1 MFNERQVRCLV
12 SMAAMVP
19 TLAFGAPSIADA
31 PEHSIADAPKGSL
44 TDGAPHEVHGRLGK
58 FGPMATVKL
67 PPFKVTPRWESVTG
81 YTESGVPISRRKQEV
96 LRQAHALADAWA
108 ANQKKAEASGD
119 AKPRAKGKTQADT
132 WAEANAQIL
141 ADEAKNG
148 RQTTKRFVIPGMT
161 PEQSE
166 MLQKSGTG
174 VVVIRGGVQ
183 VHVVRPD
190 EEVLA
195 LSDLQENDITPEQW
209 AALEACSR
217 ANQNE
222 AFALPGVPSAAGN
235 KPDTDTP
242 KNPFETPLNESGRST
257 ENVILEA
264 FPDAALTMPAESN
277 KRTQNPVH
285 QDGSSDDLDPVPV
298 SALGTFLGCD
308 VGGWMD
314 RGLAWL
320 TGSRSVWAQGRS
332 NVNPALEVNPMA
344 GAFDAMAEQ
353 LARDKA
359 AFDQRIKAESDPVHR
374 SAEDPKTEVP
384 ASCNHCR
391 LTPEAID
398 RAAKVAQATK
408 AAKAIAETP
417 EGQTLSGRDAEVI
430 RDITAVLKD
439 PNHPASF
446 IQMMREALKAN
457 PVVEAHIPDAR
468 ARLGLSNEPSQPKAE
483 TYVFVSYG
491 LGDVVLN
498 DILKRHAGRDDVTIV
513 MRGIPQGVSLG
524 EGIKHMQSLASQYT
538 PIPHIVLDPTLF
550 AAYDVKA
557 VPKVV
562 RVENRGQR
570 LALDALSRKG
580 QTSST
585 AKAAPR
591 PAPLIAEVSGLSNDE
606 WLQRQIEL
614 DHCTASKPCRYGE
627 QGPVVAIIEPDM
639 IEEMKRRVAAI
650 DWEKKKAEAMKR
662 FWTNQT
668 FDELP
673 TAAKTVRRVLDP
685 SIHVVNDIVDA
696 NGLPI
701 RRAGEVVNPLDARP
715 FTSIL
720 VVFNPKREAEMTA
733 VLAHVKRLRAEG
745 HTSFIYMATAFDRSA
760 TTADQTL
767 GPGWAHYEA
776 VCDRLDSHVYL
787 LTPEVRDRWDVRV
800 TPTFVSADNVAK
812 RFIVDELAPTDPE

>member
-1 MFNERQVRCLV
+1 MFNERQVKCLV
-12 SMAAMVP
+12 SMVAMVP
-19 TLAFGAPSIADA
+19 TLAFGAASIADEPA
-31 PEHSIADAPKGSL
+31 HSIADAPKGAL
-44 TDGAPHEVHGRLGK
+44 TDGAAHVVHGRLGK
-58 FGPMATVKL
+58 FGPMATVTL

-81 YTESGVPISRRKQEV
+81 YTDTGVPISRRKREV
-96 LRQAHALADAWA
+96 LREAHALADAWA

-119 AKPRAKGKTQADT
+119 AKPRAKGKTQADQ

-161 PEQSE
+161 PVQSE

-174 VVVIRGGVQ
+174 AVVIRGGVQ

-195 LSDLQENDITPEQW
+195 VSDLKERDLTPAQW
-209 AALEACSR
+209 AALEARSR
-217 ANQNE
+217 ANQNQ

-235 KPDTDTP
+235 KPDTDP
-242 KNPFETPLNESGRST
+242 LKNPFETLSNETDRST
-257 ENVILEA
+257 ENAILEA
-264 FPDAALTMPAESN
+264 FPDAALTMPDEAG
-277 KRTQNPVH
+277 KRNQKHVH
-285 QDGSSDDLDPVPV
+285 QDESSDGLDPVPV
-298 SALGTFLGCD
+298 SSLGTFLGCD

-320 TGSRSVWAQGRS
+320 TGSRSVWAKGQS

-353 LARDKA
+353 LARHKA
-359 AFDQRIKAESDPVHR
+359 AFDQRIKAESAPVDPI
-374 SAEDPKTEVP
+374 AEDPKTEMP

-391 LTPEAID
+391 LTPEDMD

-408 AAKAIAETP
+408 AARAIAETP
-417 EGQTLSGRDAEVI
+417 KGTTLSRRDAEVI

-562 RVENRGQR
+562 RVEGGEG
-570 LALDALSRKG
+570 LALAAFAQKAD
-580 QTSST
+580 QSSH

-591 PAPLIAEVSGLSNDE
+591 HAPLIAEVSGLANDE

-614 DHCTASKPCRYGE
+614 DHCTVSKPCRYGE
-627 QGPVVAIIEPDM
+627 QGPVVAIAEPDM

-662 FWTNQT
+662 IWTNQA

-720 VVFNPKREAEMTA
+720 VIFNPKCEAEMTA

-745 HTSFIYMATAFDRSA
+745 HTSFIYMATALDRSV

-812 RFIVDELAPTDPE
+812 RFIVDELAPPDQE

>member
-19 TLAFGAPSIADA
+19 TLAFGAPSIANA
-31 PEHSIADAPKGSL
+31 PAHSIAEAPKGSL

-81 YTESGVPISRRKQEV
+81 YTESGVPISRRKREV
-96 LRQAHALADAWA
+96 LREAHALADAWA

-119 AKPRAKGKTQADT
+119 AKSRAKGKTQADQ

-166 MLQKSGTG
+166 MLQKNGTG
-174 VVVIRGGVQ
+174 AVVLRGGVQ

-190 EEVLA
+190 EEVLV
-195 LSDLQENDITPEQW
+195 LSDLKETDLTPAQW
-209 AALEACSR
+209 AALEARSR

-222 AFALPGVPSAAGN
+222 AFALPGVPSAGGN
-235 KPDTDTP
+235 DPQSGTLV
-242 KNPFETPLNESGRST
+242 NPFETPSNETERST
-257 ENVILEA
+257 ENAILEA
-264 FPDAALTMPAESN
+264 FPDAALTMPAEPG
-277 KRTQNPVH
+277 KRTQKPVH
-285 QDGSSDDLDPVPV
+285 QDGASDGLDPVPV

-320 TGSRSVWAQGRS
+320 TGSRSVWAKGQS
-332 NVNPALEVNPMA
+332 NANPALEVNPMA

-359 AFDQRIKAESDPVHR
+359 AFDQRIKAESDPVHPI
-374 SAEDPKTEVP
+374 AEEAKTEAP

-391 LTPEAID
+391 LTPEDMD

-408 AAKAIAETP
+408 AARAIAETP
-417 EGQTLSGRDAEVI
+417 EGTTLSRRDAEVI

-468 ARLGLSNEPSQPKAE
+468 ARLGLSNEPSQPKAQ

-538 PIPHIVLDPTLF
+538 PIPNIVLDPTLF
-550 AAYDVKA
+550 AAYDVKT

-562 RVENRGQR
+562 RVEGGEG
-570 LALDALSRKG
+570 LALAAFAQKAD
-580 QTSST
+580 QSSH
-585 AKAAPR
+585 ANAAPR
-591 PAPLIAEVSGLSNDE
+591 HAPLIAEVSGLANDE

-614 DHCTASKPCRYGE
+614 DHCTVSKPCRYGE
-627 QGPVVAIIEPDM
+627 QGPVVAIAEPDM

-701 RRAGEVVNPLDARP
+701 RRAGEIVNPLDARP

-720 VVFNPKREAEMTA
+720 VIFNPKCEAEMTA
-733 VLAHVKRLRAEG
+733 VLAHVKHLRAEG
-745 HTSFIYMATAFDRSA
+745 HTSFIYMATAFDRSV

-767 GPGWAHYEA
+767 GPGWEHYEA

-812 RFIVDELAPTDPE
+812 RFIVDELAPPDQE